1 MGDLGRPTLCT
12 APWLK
17 ATPLLVFAAIWVG
30 RTPELVIRPG
40 LMLFNTTLAAAAGP
54 PVRVGVTLALVDA
67 AWLYTKISL
76 LLLAGSI

>member
-17 ATPLLVFAAIWVG
+17 ETLLLVTAAIWVG

-40 LMLFNTTLAAAAGP
+40 LILFNTTLSPAVGP
-54 PVRVGVTLALVDA
+54 PVRVGLKLALVDA

>member
-17 ATPLLVFAAIWVG
+17 ATPLLLCAVIWVG

-40 LMLFNTTLAAAAGP
+40 LILFNTTLAVGTGP
-54 PVRVGVTLALVDA
+54 PVRAGVKLALVDA